1 VSRPQSL
8 GGTMA
13 TQPIPEGYHTISAYL
28 AVDDAARAI
37 EYYTKAFGAKEH
49 GRMDAPGGKIGH
61 AELQIGDSR
70 IMLSDPFPQSST
82 RPPKELGGTS
92 ASVFMYVEDVD
103 AVVKQAADAGATIT
117 MEVAD
122 QFWGDRFGTITDPFG
137 HVWSIAT
144 HVEDVPPEEMA
155 ERAKAAMA
163 EMGSS

>member
-1 VSRPQSL
+1 
-8 GGTMA
+8 MA
-13 TQPIPEGYHTISAYL
+13 TKPVPEGYHTVSAYL

-37 EYYTKAFGAKEH
+37 EYYTKAFGARESV
-49 GRMDAPGGKIGH
+49 RMEAPGGKLGH
-61 AELQIGDSR
+61 VELELGDSR
-70 IMLSDPFPQSST
+70 IMLSDPFPQAST
-82 RPPKELGGTS
+82 KPPKELGGTS

-103 AVVKQAADAGATIT
+103 AVVKQAVDAGATVT

-155 ERAKAAMA
+155 ERAKTAMA
-163 EMGSS
+163 GMSSS